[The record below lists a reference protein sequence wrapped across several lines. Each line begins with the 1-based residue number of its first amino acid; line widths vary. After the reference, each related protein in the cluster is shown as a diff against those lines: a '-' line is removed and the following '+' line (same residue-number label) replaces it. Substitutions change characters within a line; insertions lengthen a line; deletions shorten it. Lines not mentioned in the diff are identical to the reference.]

1 MMMCKCTAEIV
12 WEWKEQCFAAKY
24 VWEFMSFCESCW
36 ERFCDWSCWR
46 CESCWGSVIEV
57 AESQKLLKVWELL
70 RFCDWSCWRCESC
83 VQSKYSLHL
92 RVVWEFLFVSLIFI
106 EYVPKQTKLVQKG
119 LREVFVACA
128 SLIYSLNM
136 SQNRQSI
143 WHDYC
148 QKHRALKLEP
158 LRLGFT
164 FSKLSLRDSSLKRS
178 GIHVASTWN
187 SSFWDLSST

>member
-1 MMMCKCTAEIV
+1 MMLCKCTAEIV
-12 WEWKEQCFAAKY
+12 WEWEEQCFAAKY

-36 ERFCDWSCWR
+36 EVLWL
-46 CESCWGSVIEV
+46 
-57 AESQKLLKVWELL
+57 KLLKVWELL
-70 RFCDWSCWRCESC
+70 RFCDWSCWRCEHC

-92 RVVWEFLFVSLIFI
+92 RVVWEFFIVSLIFI

-143 WHDYC
+143 WHNHTTRHD
-148 QKHRALKLEP
+148 QPDMTIA
-158 LRLGFT
+158 
-164 FSKLSLRDSSLKRS
+164 RS
-178 GIHVASTWN
+178 IGLWN
-187 SSFWDLSST
+187 SSL

>member
-46 CESCWGSVIEV
+46 CESC
-57 AESQKLLKVWELL
+57 
-70 RFCDWSCWRCESC
+70 

-92 RVVWEFLFVSLIFI
+92 RVVWEFFIVSLIFI
-106 EYVPKQTKLVQKG
+106 EYLPKQTKLVQKG

-136 SQNRQSI
+136 SQHRHSNWHDHTTR
-143 WHDYC
+143 HDYC
-148 QKHRALKLEP
+148 QKYRALKLEP

-164 FSKLSLRDSSLKRS
+164 FSKPSLRDSSLKGS
-178 GIHVASTWN
+178 GVHVASTRN
-187 SSFWDLSST
+187 SSFWDSSST